1 MTKVNAKTVLTRAQ
15 RVALFK
21 VFQRDFPSYVTPTRR
36 RSALAVPGE
45 ALIRVPSIQWRQFR
59 ARVQPAFGD
68 TCVMLKWAGMWL
80 GIERDGYT
88 HS

>member
-21 VFQRDFPSYVTPTRR
+21 VFQRDFPGWITPTRR
-36 RSALAVPGE
+36 REATTGE
-45 ALIRVPSIQWRQFR
+45 IVRVPSIQWRQFR